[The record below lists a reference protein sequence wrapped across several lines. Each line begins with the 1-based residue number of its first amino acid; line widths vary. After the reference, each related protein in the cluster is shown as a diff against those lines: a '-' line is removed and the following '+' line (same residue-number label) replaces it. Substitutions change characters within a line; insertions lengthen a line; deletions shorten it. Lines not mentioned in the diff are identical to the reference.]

1 MPKPLEELST
11 EELSRI
17 RVKHAAKTKKDSF
30 SAFCIGQKKAVTK
43 LNHDPL
49 SKEERAIINEK
60 KDKLCYPEY
69 EGDLW

>member
-1 MPKPLEELST
+1 MKPLEELST

-17 RVKHAAKTKKDSF
+17 RVKHAASTKKDSF
-30 SAFCIGQKKAVTK
+30 SVFCIGQKKAVTK

-49 SKEERAIINEK
+49 SKEGRRLVNEA
-60 KDKLCYPEY
+60 KDRLCYPED